1 MCVCGRERTVPSVRI
16 VRKLTRVS
24 NDIVQPFPEVTNIL
38 AAFVL
43 PLHAPLERRRITRPR
58 SHRDPFRG
66 AQGSQKTLTRLCGCD
81 SCTPLKRSQKPVASP
96 LVQVYTGHCLLE
108 CSRAIYKSYHVRTHV
123 SLKDVLSVVKTTPK
137 IYIET
142 TS

>member
-66 AQGSQKTLTRLCGCD
+66 AQGSQKTSTRDQPGCAVATRAHLSRD
-81 SCTPLKRSQKPVASP
+81 HRSQSQVHSSKCTQVIVFWNVLEP
-96 LVQVYTGHCLLE
+96 LINLITSEHMCL
-108 CSRAIYKSYHVRTHV
+108 
-123 SLKDVLSVVKTTPK
+123 
-137 IYIET
+137 
-142 TS
+142 